1 MNISTLSLQDQ
12 LHRSIEQRNRALA
25 SAQIQL
31 STGKKYIRRSENPA
45 ETSEAARIRAAQRVN
60 QQWTRNV
67 GRGMDWSRVTEGR
80 LDEGI
85 DIIQR
90 TNELAVQ
97 SGDATMTAAD
107 RQRIATEVDAML
119 ESMVAIANT
128 THQGSYLFGG
138 IHSDSPPI
146 QVTRDPSGQITSL
159 TPAAV
164 AWRERQAQV
173 GDNEQL
179 RYGATAGGP
188 QGVFV
193 DSASGIDV
201 IQSMLDLRDQLLSG
215 QAATPTDLTNMSASL
230 DQLTSRLVESGVD
243 MNRLEGL
250 ETQQTKRDLSFEE
263 RLSDVDDVDL
273 AKALTNL
280 SQLEISLQAT
290 LQVASR
296 LNQIS
301 LIDFI

>member
-1 MNISTLSLQDQ
+1 MNISTNSLQDQ
-12 LHRSIEQRNRALA
+12 LHRFIEQRNRALA
-25 SAQIQL
+25 LTQQQI
-31 STGKKYIRRSENPA
+31 SSGKKYIRRSENPA
-45 ETSEAARIRAAQRVN
+45 ETSEAARIRAAQRMN

-67 GRGMDWSRVTEGR
+67 GRAMDWSQVTEGR

-107 RQRIATEVDAML
+107 RQRIAIEMDTLL

-138 IHSDSPPI
+138 IHSDTPPI
-146 QVTRDPSGQITSL
+146 QVTRDPDGQITAI
-159 TPAAV
+159 TQAGV
-164 AWRERQAQV
+164 AWQERQAQV
-173 GDNEQL
+173 GENEQFN
-179 RYGATAGGP
+179 YGATAGGP
-188 QGVFV
+188 EGVFV
-193 DSASGIDV
+193 DSTSGIDI
-201 IQSMLDLRDQLLSG
+201 IQSMVDLRDQLQSG

-230 DQLTSRLVESGVD
+230 DHLTSRLVESGVD

-250 ETQQTKRDLSFEE
+250 ETQQTDRDLSFEE

-273 AKALTNL
+273 AKALTDL

-290 LQVASR
+290 LQMASR

-301 LIDFI
+301 MIDFI